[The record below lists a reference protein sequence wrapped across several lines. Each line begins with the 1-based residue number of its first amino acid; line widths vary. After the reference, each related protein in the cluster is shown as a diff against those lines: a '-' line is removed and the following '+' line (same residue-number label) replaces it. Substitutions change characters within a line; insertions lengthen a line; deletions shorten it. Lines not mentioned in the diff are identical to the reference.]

1 MPPAAA
7 SRKLAGI
14 EQALRFIDDVAP
26 FNVVVVLR
34 IEGDLP
40 AARLRASLDE
50 LQHRHPMLQARI
62 LATNNEYSF
71 HFDSPGPIPI
81 EICEPSPADSWLAAA
96 EEELH
101 QRFNLVAGPLM
112 RCRYLQNQWGGQLII
127 ALHHTIIDGAS
138 AAHLLSE
145 LLSLCACQGARRRRR
160 SSTRADSPPPHSTP
174 PNTPAR
180 ALYAPRRRSWRARW
194 RTK

>member
-1 MPPAAA
+1 MPPVAA

-26 FNVVVVLR
+26 FNVVVALR

-40 AARLRASLDE
+40 AAKLRAALDE
-50 LQHRHPMLQARI
+50 LQNRHPLLQARI
-62 LATNNEYSF
+62 LAANNEYSF
-71 HFDSPGPIPI
+71 HFGGAGPIPI

-101 QRFNLVAGPLM
+101 QRFDLVSGPLM
-112 RCRYLQNQWGGQLII
+112 RCRYLPNQSGAHLII
-127 ALHHTIIDGAS
+127 ALHHTIVDGAS

-145 LLSLCACQGARRRRR
+145 LLSLCACQATGDAGNRAAPIGVHPIGQRAQFEHSQQ
-160 SSTRADSPPPHSTP
+160 SSQHSP
-174 PNTPAR
+174 AC
-180 ALYAPRRRSWRARW
+180 
-194 RTK
+194 